1 MPVPVASEDPRSSK
15 EIAMKLD
22 RRGFVMA
29 LALSAPLAA
38 QTTERGG
45 LELEVRYPVG
55 SVSFEIAYPA
65 QQPYLG
71 AVIVALQPQLTHYL
85 VLLPPLLTD
94 HVLVGFGVGDPLTGF
109 QLAVPA
115 TALPGGLTLYAQGV
129 VIDGAAILSSE
140 VVPFVVND
148 TLVAGG

>member
-1 MPVPVASEDPRSSK
+1 
-15 EIAMKLD
+15 MKPD
-22 RRGFVMA
+22 RLVLA
-29 LALSAPLAA
+29 LALALASPLAA

-55 SVSFEIAYPA
+55 SVSFEIGYAA

-94 HVLVGFGVGDPLTGF
+94 HVLLGFGVGDPLTGF
-109 QLAVPA
+109 QLALPTA
-115 TALPGGLTLYAQGV
+115 ALPGGLPLYAQGV
-129 VIDGAAILSSE
+129 VIDGPAILSSE
-140 VVPFVVND
+140 VLPFIVDD
-148 TLVAGG
+148 TMVAGG

>member
-1 MPVPVASEDPRSSK
+1 
-15 EIAMKLD
+15 MKLD
-22 RRGFVMA
+22 RRGLVLA

-45 LELEVRYPVG
+45 LELELRYPVG

-85 VLLPPLLTD
+85 VLLPPLLAD
-94 HVLVGFGVGDPLTGF
+94 SVLIGFGVGDPLDGY
-109 QLAVPA
+109 QLALPTTVF
-115 TALPGGLTLYAQGV
+115 PGGLPLYAQGV
-129 VIDGAAILSSE
+129 VIDGPAILSSE

-148 TLVAGG
+148 ILVAGG